1 MKDNN
6 KKTLI
11 TVLDYDANTFVE
23 KTVTDVKECLPYKD
37 QPTVTWINVDG
48 LDCPE
53 VLAKLDEVYCVHHL
67 LIEDILDVDQRPKM
81 VEQDGHVFVTARML
95 SYAADGQTLLEEQ
108 VSFILGPNFL
118 ITFQQGIEGDVFEP
132 VRQHLRAGR
141 SRLRSHG
148 ADHLLYALLDAVT
161 DKYFSIVDRIGER
174 LEKLD
179 EVLLKHPDPSV
190 LKKIGKIKKDLLVLR
205 RSVWPL
211 RDAIHSLA
219 HSDTEL
225 VRDETRVYFHSIH
238 DHVIQVADTVEIL
251 RDTTSSMLDIYLSS
265 VSYRLNEV
273 MKVLTI
279 IATVFMPLTFIA
291 GLYGM
296 NFNTSASPFNMPEL
310 TWPFGYVMVLGVM
323 LCIVIGMLLFF
334 KNKKWI

>member
-23 KTVTDVKECLPYKD
+23 KTVLDVQECLPYKD

-67 LIEDILDVDQRPKM
+67 LIEDIKDLDQRPKM
-81 VEQDGHVFVTARML
+81 IEQDDHIFVVARML
-95 SYAADGQTLLEEQ
+95 SYESDGKTLLEEQ
-108 VSFILGPNFL
+108 VSFILGVNFL
-118 ITFQQGIEGDVFEP
+118 ITFQENKEGDVFEP
-132 VRQHLRAGR
+132 VRQRLRTSR
-141 SRLRSHG
+141 SRLRMHG
-148 ADHLLYALLDAVT
+148 ADHLLYALLDAIT
-161 DKYFSIVDRIGER
+161 DKYFTVVDRIGER
-174 LEKLD
+174 LEALD
-179 EVLLKHPDPSV
+179 EGLLKHTEPS
-190 LKKIGKIKKDLLVLR
+190 LLHKIGQIKKDLLVLR

-211 RDAIHSLA
+211 RDAIHALA

-265 VSYRLNEV
+265 VSFRLNEV

-296 NFNTSASPFNMPEL
+296 NFNTSASPYNMPEL

-323 LCIVIGMLLFF
+323 AAVAIGMLVFF